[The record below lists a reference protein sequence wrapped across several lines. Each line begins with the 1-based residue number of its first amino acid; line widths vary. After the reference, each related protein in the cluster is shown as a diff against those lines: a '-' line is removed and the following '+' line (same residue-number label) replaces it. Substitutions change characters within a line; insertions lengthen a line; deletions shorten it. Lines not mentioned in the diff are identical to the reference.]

1 MMVLTEF
8 LSLVK
13 ASPFFT
19 RQFLNQGTFSAR
31 SEHTLDDKSSDE
43 VISIDEK
50 KVRRALIRAYMK
62 GERSAEIDIKQ
73 FIQDL
78 ANDIKGFPTT

>member
-1 MMVLTEF
+1 M
-8 LSLVK
+8 
-13 ASPFFT
+13 
-19 RQFLNQGTFSAR
+19 
-31 SEHTLDDKSSDE
+31 DDKSSDE